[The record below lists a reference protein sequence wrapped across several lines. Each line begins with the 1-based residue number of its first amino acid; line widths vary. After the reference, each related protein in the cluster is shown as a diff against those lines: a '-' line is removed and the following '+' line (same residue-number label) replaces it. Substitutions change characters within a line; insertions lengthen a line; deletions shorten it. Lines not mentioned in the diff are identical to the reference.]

1 MFKPL
6 NKQCLELGR
15 IACKQLLIKER
26 DFKLIIN
33 FLLRIKNQQFLKS
46 NYKACNVK
54 ANKFAY

>member
-6 NKQCLELGR
+6 NKQYLELRR
-15 IACKQLLIKER
+15 IAYKQLLIKKR

-33 FLLRIKNQQFLKS
+33 FLLIIRNQQFFKS